1 MLPEYIQMRVAESV
15 LFAGKAIRVL
25 RNPSHAF
32 RFQDDVLHQQVP
44 RGSQKIQGFSGRF
57 PFHKDPFVEKELIG
71 EEMLPQ
77 SEADKIETM
86 LLELKVLFFLWGTIV
101 SYSSCWLSA
110 LCAMS
115 CLGHSLHLI
124 YCTIITF

>member
-57 PFHKDPFVEKELIG
+57 PFNKDPFVEKELIG

-86 LLELKVLFFLWGTIV
+86 LLELKVTFLLFFFKYCHCLFFLLVICPCV
-101 SYSSCWLSA
+101 
-110 LCAMS
+110 
-115 CLGHSLHLI
+115 
-124 YCTIITF
+124 

>member
-44 RGSQKIQGFSGRF
+44 RGSHKIQGFSGRF

-86 LLELKVLFFLWGTIV
+86 LLELKVAFFFWVLLLLVFLAG
-101 SYSSCWLSA
+101 YLP

-115 CLGHSLHLI
+115 C
-124 YCTIITF
+124 FR

>member
-32 RFQDDVLHQQVP
+32 RFQDGAFHQQVP
-44 RGSQKIQGFSGRF
+44 RGSQKIQGFLGRF
-57 PFHKDPFVEKELIG
+57 SFHKDPFVDKELIG

-86 LLELKVLFFLWGTIV
+86 LLELKVFILFGYYHYLVFLLIGI
-101 SYSSCWLSA
+101 SCVI
-110 LCAMS
+110 MR
-115 CLGHSLHLI
+115 CLGVSLHLI
-124 YCTIITF
+124 HCTMITF